1 MNRKKSKIDH
11 IIVSKNLDTEELNL
25 HKSISDHKILSVV
38 INNIEE
44 VQRNRVKLINRNLSM
59 KITQDSLKSATSLQ
73 KFFENHQNECRTHK
87 RQLRKKIKKNI
98 EYKKELRDI
107 FEDADYSFDIIRK
120 ELSLKWKNLWREIEK
135 LRFEL
140 NPKEAFQKLQVIT
153 KYHAFEKRDGSIISK
168 VKVDGATF
176 QSPEQVN
183 IYLKQSL
190 QNLCGNDQASTLT
203 KSTIFPHLPKLT
215 IIELRQIVTKLSKK
229 KAIAEDFCEDSVLW
243 ENILKDNNIA

>member
-1 MNRKKSKIDH
+1 M
-11 IIVSKNLDTEELNL
+11 
-25 HKSISDHKILSVV
+25 SDHKILSVV

-59 KITQDSLKSATSLQ
+59 RITQNSLKNATNFQTFL
-73 KFFENHQNECRTHK
+73 KNHQIQCRIHK

-98 EYKKELRDI
+98 EYKKELRDM

-135 LRFEL
+135 MRFGL
-140 NPKEAFQKLQVIT
+140 NPKEAFRKLQVVT

-168 VKVDGATF
+168 IKVDGVTV

-183 IYLKQSL
+183 LYLKENL
-190 QNLCGNDQASTLT
+190 QNLCGNDQTSTLT
-203 KSTIFPHLPKLT
+203 KSSIFPHLPKLT
-215 IIELRQIVTKLSKK
+215 IMELRQIVRGLSKS
-229 KAIAEDFCEDSVLW
+229 KALAEDFCEDSVIWRAYSKITILL
-243 ENILKDNNIA
+243 NILLTYGTQILQIPKNFRDI